1 MRSCRSPVGP
11 RPNLILTDLTRSL
24 IFELLVIFKQEDKMK
39 DIKSTAA
46 LKMRTSRAKKLAE
59 LSEDEIRAAKRKE
72 T

>member
-1 MRSCRSPVGP
+1 MSRECHRL
-11 RPNLILTDLTRSL
+11 NHILTDLTRSL